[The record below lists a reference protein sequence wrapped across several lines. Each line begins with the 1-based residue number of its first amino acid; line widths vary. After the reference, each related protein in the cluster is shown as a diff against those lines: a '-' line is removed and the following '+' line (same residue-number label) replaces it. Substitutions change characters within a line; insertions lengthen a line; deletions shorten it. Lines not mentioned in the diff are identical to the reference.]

1 MHLVV
6 MKADLLF
13 LPRFLNFLRQ
23 NLGIVGVCY
32 IYKRKEGIEFLFIF
46 SGKDTFCG
54 YGIKI
59 REEHGGVSGSLIA
72 YSNKVTHERIGSDST
87 VSTDKSSLI
96 QPGVYQLV
104 YIQSREGL
112 VDLRHFLYKIFFAY
126 CIVIFIYSFEKCFDF
141 FFF

>member
-6 MKADLLF
+6 VKADFLF
-13 LPRFLNFLRQ
+13 LPGFLNFLRQ

-32 IYKRKEGIEFLFIF
+32 IYKGKEGIEFLFILP
-46 SGKDTFCG
+46 GEDAFCG

-72 YSNKVTHERIGSDST
+72 YSNKVPHKRIGSDST

-104 YIQSREGL
+104 CVQSGKGL
-112 VDLRHFLYKIFFAY
+112 VNLGHFLYKIFFSY
-126 CIVIFIYSFEKCFDF
+126 CIVIFIHGFEKCFDLF
-141 FFF
+141 FF